1 MEGKAYITMNQ
12 VEKTIKGR
20 CVLDH
25 ISLEIK
31 KGEVLGLRGING
43 SGKTMILRAL
53 AGLIRYQGEILIEG
67 KKWEEVDPAWEI
79 GALIEQPGFLPE
91 FTGKENLQL
100 LEMLREHKT
109 EGEIEKTME
118 ELGLDPDDTRKYGK
132 YSLGMKQKLGIVQAV
147 IYSPD
152 LILLDEP
159 TNALDQDG
167 IDRLKE
173 AVRKRKEQNC
183 TCVIASHD
191 MDFLRETADRII
203 AIEEGRIADERKEK

>member
-1 MEGKAYITMNQ
+1 
-12 VEKTIKGR
+12 
-20 CVLDH
+20 
-25 ISLEIK
+25 
-31 KGEVLGLRGING
+31 
-43 SGKTMILRAL
+43 
-53 AGLIRYQGEILIEG
+53 
-67 KKWEEVDPAWEI
+67 
-79 GALIEQPGFLPE
+79 
-91 FTGKENLQL
+91 
-100 LEMLREHKT
+100 
-109 EGEIEKTME
+109 
-118 ELGLDPDDTRKYGK
+118 
-132 YSLGMKQKLGIVQAV
+132 MKQKLGIVQAV